1 MKPILKDLK
10 EYLSRGGQCY
20 VICPL
25 VEESENL
32 QAKSA
37 IQIAGAM
44 QKYFQ
49 SQYQVGLLHGQMKEE
64 DKEKVMTGFLNNTI
78 QILVSTTVVEVGVD
92 VKNANMM
99 VIYNAERFGMSQL
112 HQLRGRI
119 GRGKE
124 QAYCY
129 LMSSSTT
136 SEAKERLRYLE
147 KSHDG
152 FEISLY
158 DLKLR
163 GPGEVLGHRQ
173 SGLPTFLVADLMK
186 DFPILSIARKD
197 ADKIIQDYVQKHE
210 YQGIICKIQEKLK
223 VNNEYV
229 D

>member
-1 MKPILKDLK
+1 MKD
-10 EYLSRGGQCY
+10 
-20 VICPL
+20 
-25 VEESENL
+25 
-32 QAKSA
+32 
-37 IQIAGAM
+37 
-44 QKYFQ
+44 
-49 SQYQVGLLHGQMKEE
+49 E

-99 VIYNAERFGMSQL
+99 VIYNAKRFGLSQL

-129 LMSSSTT
+129 LMSASS
-136 SEAKERLRYLE
+136 SPEAKERLQYLE

-163 GPGEVLGHRQ
+163 GPGEVLGQRQ
-173 SGLPTFLVADLMK
+173 SGLPTVLVADVMK
-186 DFPILSIARKD
+186 DFPILSVARKD
-197 ADKIIQDYVQKHE
+197 AQEMIYDYVQNHE
-210 YQGIICKIQEKLK
+210 YQGIMSQIQEKLK